1 MYQELQNLLTFAIEA
16 VVIIGYGGI
25 FAHYIFI
32 TTFAKQLVSASSE
45 TIPTLSTNETG
56 EQTKTVSTDAT
67 NTTDRST
74 TNTTI
79 CTGDTSSTNIAT
91 ETLHTSSTNTNCTTF
106 DLPEL
111 GQIEKLTL
119 RQCRAVI
126 RSLNATLPKSERIR
140 LKINGKDAP
149 TSWLRSQIKKH
160 LEDRQ
165 QQLTPSIQQILQA
178 S

>member
-1 MYQELQNLLTFAIEA
+1 MYQELQDFLTFAIEA
-16 VVIIGYGGI
+16 VAIIGYGGI

-32 TTFAKQLVSASSE
+32 GAFAKQLASPASE
-45 TIPTLSTNETG
+45 TIPTVFTSQTE
-56 EQTKTVSTDAT
+56 EQTETVSTDAT
-67 NTTDRST
+67 NTTERST

-79 CTGDTSSTNIAT
+79 CTV
-91 ETLHTSSTNTNCTTF
+91 ETSSTNTNCTT
-106 DLPEL
+106 LEVLEL

-126 RSLNATLPKSERIR
+126 RSLNATLPKSDRIR

-165 QQLTPSIQQILQA
+165 QQLIPSIQQTLQA

>member
-1 MYQELQNLLTFAIEA
+1 MYQELQDLLTFTIET

-32 TTFAKQLVSASSE
+32 GAFAKQLASPPSE
-45 TIPTLSTNETG
+45 TIPNVSTNETG
-56 EQTKTVSTDAT
+56 EQTKTETTETTETT
-67 NTTDRST
+67 NTTNTTNKTDRST

-79 CTGDTSSTNIAT
+79 CTVV
-91 ETLHTSSTNTNCTTF
+91 TSSTNTNCTT
-106 DLPEL
+106 LEVPEL

-126 RSLNATLPKSERIR
+126 RSLNATLPKSDRIR

-165 QQLTPSIQQILQA
+165 QQLTPSIQQTLQA

>member
-1 MYQELQNLLTFAIEA
+1 MYQELQDLLTFTIET

-32 TTFAKQLVSASSE
+32 SAFAKKPASVSSE
-45 TIPTLSTNETG
+45 TIPNVSTNETG
-56 EQTKTVSTDAT
+56 EQTKTVSTDTT
-67 NTTDRST
+67 NKTDKST

-79 CTGDTSSTNIAT
+79 CTVD
-91 ETLHTSSTNTNCTTF
+91 TSSTNTNCTTL

-126 RSLNATLPKSERIR
+126 RSLNATLPKSDRIR

-160 LEDRQ
+160 LEDKQ
-165 QQLTPSIQQILQA
+165 QQLTPSIQQTLQA

>member
-25 FAHYIFI
+25 FAHYIL
-32 TTFAKQLVSASSE
+32 TSAFAKQLASPPSE
-45 TIPTLSTNETG
+45 TIPNVSTNETG
-56 EQTKTVSTDAT
+56 EQTKKETKDTT
-67 NTTDRST
+67 NKTDRST

-79 CTGDTSSTNIAT
+79 CTVD
-91 ETLHTSSTNTNCTTF
+91 TSSTNTNCTT
-106 DLPEL
+106 LEVLEL

-126 RSLNATLPKSERIR
+126 RSLNTKLPKSDRIR

-149 TSWLRSQIKKH
+149 TSWLRSQIRKH
-160 LEDRQ
+160 LEDKQ
-165 QQLTPSIQQILQA
+165 DQIAPIIDQILQA